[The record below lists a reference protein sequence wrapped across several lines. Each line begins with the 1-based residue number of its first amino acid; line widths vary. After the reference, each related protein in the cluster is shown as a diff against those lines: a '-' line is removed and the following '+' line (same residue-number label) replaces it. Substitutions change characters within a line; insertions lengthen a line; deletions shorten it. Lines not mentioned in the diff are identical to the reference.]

1 MSETSTLLFRT
12 ADAGDIP
19 GIRFVD
25 PLTRAD
31 PDRAQRI
38 ASALQNGDCIVACD
52 GDEILGFAILNYTFF
67 DQGFVALLVVGA
79 GSRRRGIATAL
90 LAEVERRC
98 AKPKLY
104 VSANQ
109 SNLPAQCLFEKCGFV
124 RSGRVENLDVDD
136 TELLYFK
143 QISVSSGR
151 AFKEARSGRR
161 TIQ

>member
-1 MSETSTLLFRT
+1 MSDASALVFRT
-12 ADAGDIP
+12 AGTGDIP

-25 PLTRAD
+25 PLLRAD

-38 ASALQNGDCIVACD
+38 ASALQNGDCIVASD

-67 DQGFVALLVVGA
+67 DQGFVPLLVVGA
-79 GSRRRGIATAL
+79 GNRRRGIATAL
-90 LAEVERRC
+90 LTEVERRC

-109 SNLPAQCLFEKCGFV
+109 SNFPAQCLFEKCGFV
-124 RSGRVENLDVDD
+124 PSGRVENLDVDD
-136 TELLYFK
+136 AELLYCK
-143 QISVSSGR
+143 HIDIASHR
-151 AFKEARSGRR
+151 AFRETASGGQ